1 MAFYL
6 NPNMEQFKIGVIGDF
21 NFTYN
26 THHAT
31 NLAIDHAA
39 RFLDVEVSYYWL
51 KVNDVLSMKA
61 QQFSNY
67 DGFWIAPGPFIN
79 PFFLNG
85 VIDLLMQQNSPV
97 FITGDGF
104 KNLLEVLVVKYNL
117 NSNGEKLISDNLI
130 GGNLFERIS
139 INPQSKVIRQLYEV
153 RSKDELA
160 SARYSMYPQL
170 ISALKS
176 EVIDIEAINQF
187 EDPEIIS
194 LKNHVFFVSC
204 GFCPQIS
211 STRELPHPLIYTFIR
226 SCGIKQIA
234 V

>member
-1 MAFYL
+1 
-6 NPNMEQFKIGVIGDF
+6 MEQFKIGVIGDF

-39 RFLDVEVSYYWL
+39 RFLEVEVSYYWL

-79 PFFLNG
+79 TFFMNG

-104 KNLLEVLVVKYNL
+104 KNLLEVLVVKNNL

-130 GGNLFERIS
+130 GGNTFERIS
-139 INPQSKVIRQLYEV
+139 LHPQSKAFTQLYDV
-153 RSKDELA
+153 RSKDELT
-160 SARYSMYPQL
+160 SARFSMYPQL

-194 LKNHVFFVSC
+194 LKKHAFFVAC

-226 SCGIKQIA
+226 SCGIKQLA